1 MSLGA
6 AAASGHGSSAKRFSI
21 KGRRRRPVDD
31 LQYYEKCLAVD
42 PAGENSVAALRGANA
57 MRNYKKKFRGS
68 WKTFCVLLFVWPA
81 AIVYYFVKRK

>member
-1 MSLGA
+1 MLA
-6 AAASGHGSSAKRFSI
+6 TVAEMQY
-21 KGRRRRPVDD
+21 RPVDA

-68 WKTFCVLLFVWPA
+68 WKTFCVLLFIWPA
-81 AIVYYFVKRK
+81 AIIYYFVKRK